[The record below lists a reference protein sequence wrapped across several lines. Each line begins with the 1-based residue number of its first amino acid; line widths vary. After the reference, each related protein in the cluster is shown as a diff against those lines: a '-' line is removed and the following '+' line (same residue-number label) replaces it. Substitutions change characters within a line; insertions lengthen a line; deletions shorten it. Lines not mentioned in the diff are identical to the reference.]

1 MASSNVGCSL
11 KIYEAKANYVS
22 PAAGGGGGSVIIQ
35 MRIKLRYQ
43 LFFKAYDVEFLVEE
57 IITPEFVTAVSV
69 PLDSFLSG
77 SSVMIVSK
85 VLADLKVDAKV
96 IEYSSSKIAKFVVDM
111 AKRRGAAVSDFMTV
125 VEVSINKTD
134 YIREKEF
141 DRISITLSSK
151 AKSSLMMQ
159 NPKSEE
165 PNT

>member
-1 MASSNVGCSL
+1 MVSSNVCCSL

-22 PAAGGGGGSVIIQ
+22 PTAGGGGGSAVSQ
-35 MRIKLRYQ
+35 MPIKLRYHI
-43 LFFKAYDVEFLVEE
+43 FVKAYDVEFLVEE

-69 PLDSFLSG
+69 SLDSFLSG

-85 VLADLKVDAKV
+85 V
-96 IEYSSSKIAKFVVDM
+96 IEYSSPKVAKFVVDM
-111 AKRRGAAVSDFMTV
+111 AKRRGAAVSDFLTV

-165 PNT
+165 PDT

>member
-1 MASSNVGCSL
+1 MVSSNVGCSL
-11 KIYEAKANYVS
+11 EIYEAKANFVS
-22 PAAGGGGGSVIIQ
+22 PTAGGGGGSAVSQ
-35 MRIKLRYQ
+35 MHIKLRYH
-43 LFFKAYDVEFLVEE
+43 LFVKAYDVEFLVEE

-85 VLADLKVDAKV
+85 V
-96 IEYSSSKIAKFVVDM
+96 IEYSSPKIAKFVVDM
-111 AKRRGAAVSDFMTV
+111 AKRRGAAVSDFLTV

-165 PNT
+165 PDT

>member
-11 KIYEAKANYVS
+11 KIYEAANYVS
-22 PAAGGGGGSVIIQ
+22 PAAGGGGGCAVIQ
-35 MRIKLRYQ
+35 MRVKLRYQ
-43 LFFKAYDVEFLVEE
+43 LFVKAYDVEFLVEE

-69 PLDSFLSG
+69 PLGSFLSG
-77 SSVMIVSK
+77 FSVMIVSK

-96 IEYSSSKIAKFVVDM
+96 IEYSSPKIAKFVVDM
-111 AKRRGAAVSDFMTV
+111 AKRWGSAVSDFMTV
-125 VEVSINKTD
+125 AEISINKTD

-141 DRISITLSSK
+141 DRISMTLSSK

-159 NPKSEE
+159 NRKSEN

>member
-1 MASSNVGCSL
+1 MVSSNVGCSL

-22 PAAGGGGGSVIIQ
+22 PTAGGGGGSAVSQ
-35 MRIKLRYQ
+35 MRIKLRYH
-43 LFFKAYDVEFLVEE
+43 LFVKAYDVEFLVEE

-85 VLADLKVDAKV
+85 V
-96 IEYSSSKIAKFVVDM
+96 IEYSSPKIAKFVVDM
-111 AKRRGAAVSDFMTV
+111 AKRRGAAVSDFLTV

-134 YIREKEF
+134 FIREKEF

-159 NPKSEE
+159 NLKSEE
-165 PNT
+165 PDT